1 MPKGDARANLRNTR
15 TQINNA
21 TTSAQARAFK
31 ARQLTQQRRAA
42 EERKLRAAVAATRA
56 KADAANGSPEPEPPA
71 APASAEPPSD
81 RPEE

>member
-31 ARQLTQQRRAA
+31 ARQLTQQKRAA
-42 EERKLRAAVAATRA
+42 EERKLRAAVAAARA
-56 KADAANGSPEPEPPA
+56 KADAAKGTPEPEPEPEPPA
-71 APASAEPPSD
+71 EPPSD
-81 RPEE
+81 PPEE